1 MNINE
6 AINKLQIAGF
16 EVVDGNNSSLDSL
29 ARIIK
34 ENYGISSKINKDNI
48 YFDYDEVA
56 VKIDEIYNKKYK
68 VSIIDEATDKSIYQE
83 VRQYKRCSKYT

>member
-6 AINKLQIAGF
+6 AINKLKIAGF
-16 EVVDGNNSSLDSL
+16 EVVDENNSSLDSL

-34 ENYGISSKINKDNI
+34 DNYGISAKLNKDNI

-56 VKIDEIYNKKYK
+56 VKIDETYDKNYK

-83 VRQYKRCSKYT
+83 VRQYK

>member
-6 AINKLQIAGF
+6 AINKLKIAGF

-34 ENYGISSKINKDNI
+34 ENYGISAKLNKDNI

-56 VKIDEIYNKKYK
+56 VKIDETYDKNYT

>member
-56 VKIDEIYNKKYK
+56 VKIDEIYDKKYK

-83 VRQYKRCSKYT
+83 VRQYTRYLNNT